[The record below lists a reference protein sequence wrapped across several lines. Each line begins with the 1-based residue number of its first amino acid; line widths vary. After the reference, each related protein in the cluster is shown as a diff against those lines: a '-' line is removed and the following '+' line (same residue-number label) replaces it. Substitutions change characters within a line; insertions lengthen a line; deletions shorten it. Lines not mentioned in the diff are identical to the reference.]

1 MNEQPVHPGLAPIA
15 TTFFLRYIPP
25 KALRVAVTPPPPQ
38 VTADSTGALTMPK
51 PAPVGTIT
59 QLVVQKPR
67 MGYPEAIFA
76 GVSPSTF
83 QGASLTML
91 LNAAF
96 ASGGSAGAPDPDVGS
111 FSVTVETA
119 IPDHDV
125 GPAGTS
131 PLDIDGTKWRVV
143 YSVTEI
149 FPSDADPAV
158 TLTLSYVDTPDIA
171 KMTLPA
177 NGATNLPIPTARDIR
192 IRLQPQCSAKS
203 TLYYG
208 TEAPPTGPYSDFVT
222 RREATSEANLLPGS
236 AAQQLRACY
245 LRPGG
250 APAALAARVAQSF
263 GLTSNGLT
271 LAAGPGVRAVFG
283 NSGAL
288 RCTLSPDRSTL
299 TFDNASELVGRW
311 IVALTL
317 EAARDWTWDGFAS
330 PALSVFRDGGARA
343 DWRDAVPEGR
353 RPVRARQRR
362 HPRGPHQHAAHLP
375 RCDQRRARP
384 GRVS

>member
-1 MNEQPVHPGLAPIA
+1 
-15 TTFFLRYIPP
+15 
-25 KALRVAVTPPPPQ
+25 
-38 VTADSTGALTMPK
+38 
-51 PAPVGTIT
+51 
-59 QLVVQKPR
+59 
-67 MGYPEAIFA
+67 
-76 GVSPSTF
+76 
-83 QGASLTML
+83 ML

-143 YSVTEI
+143 YSITEI

-192 IRLQPQCSAKS
+192 IRLQPQCSPKS

-250 APAALAARVAQSF
+250 A
-263 GLTSNGLT
+263 
-271 LAAGPGVRAVFG
+271 
-283 NSGAL
+283 L
-288 RCTLSPDRSTL
+288 R
-299 TFDNASELVGRW
+299 RW
-311 IVALTL
+311 
-317 EAARDWTWDGFAS
+317 
-330 PALSVFRDGGARA
+330 
-343 DWRDAVPEGR
+343 
-353 RPVRARQRR
+353 
-362 HPRGPHQHAAHLP
+362 PRGSRNLSA
-375 RCDQRRARP
+375 
-384 GRVS
+384 